1 MSKCEK
7 CKCKDCKCK
16 DCKCENCNCDH
27 KGEYGSGR
35 FCSSKCARGF
45 STSKKRKEINA
56 KVSKKLKYP
65 DVTKQCP
72 ICGISFTRNWKGRT
86 QKTCSLSCGSKLTN
100 SSPEVREKHSKA
112 RIKAIEEGK
121 IPFGYTGYY
130 KTIRYDSGLELA
142 FLKKFDIENDIT
154 KIKRFKGYL
163 SDESG
168 KKYQPDFI
176 IDNKTIVEVKYEKD
190 KVKYSMQD
198 KWKSYIKDQEWK
210 KSLLEK
216 SEYDYIW
223 ETNMTIGMKLYG
235 DTLKEL
241 RKNKI

>member
-1 MSKCEK
+1 M
-7 CKCKDCKCK
+7 
-16 DCKCENCNCDH
+16 CKCENCKCDH

-35 FCSSKCARGF
+35 FCSSKCAKSF

-56 KVSKKLKYP
+56 KVKKKLIEKNNKKTI
-65 DVTKQCP
+65 TKECP
-72 ICGISFTRNWKGRT
+72 VCNKLFTKDWNRRK
-86 QKTCSLSCGSKLTN
+86 QKTCSLSCGSKLSN
-100 SSPEVREKHSKA
+100 NRPEVREKLSKA

-130 KTIRYDSGLELA
+130 KTIRYDSALELA
-142 FLKKFDIENDIT
+142 FLKKFDIESDIT

-163 SDESG
+163 SDSSG

-198 KWKSYIKDQEWK
+198 KWKNYIKDQEWK

-223 ETNMTIGMKLYG
+223 ETNMTIGMKLYKN
-235 DTLKEL
+235 TLKEL